1 MNENIDLT
9 KILKDCPKGTKLY
22 SPILGDVMLERIDDN
37 GQYPIIVKYKNEKA
51 DDWTPQIRFTKEGL
65 FFDRI
70 NTECTLFFSREQRD
84 WSKFTAPWCKKEK
97 FDPKTLNEFDKVI
110 CQHGLNNWH
119 IDFFSSYNECSGL
132 PNVCIGGSYLKCIPY
147 NEETKHLLK
156 TKGEAPEYYRYW
168 ED

>member
-9 KILKDCPKGTKLY
+9 KILKDCPSGTKLY
-22 SPILGDVMLERIDDN
+22 SPIFGEVIFERIDDKN
-37 GQYPIIVKYKNEKA
+37 DYPIKA
-51 DDWTPQIRFTKEGL
+51 KCKSKKVDDFMDHISFTKEG
-65 FFDRI
+65 FFLNRM
-70 NTECTLFFSREQRD
+70 NAECTLFYSRDQRD
-84 WSKFTAPWCKKEK
+84 WSKFKAPWYKKEK

-110 CQHGLNNWH
+110 CQHGLNNWR

-147 NEETKHLLK
+147 NDVTTHLVG
-156 TKGEAPEYYRYW
+156 TSVEAPEYYRYW